1 MDGVKE
7 STRRSHIV
15 VVAIV
20 ACVVHL
26 NMLFH
31 KNKSYISSI
40 ISEKDSKRDVVRKE
54 LMYRIETDER
64 IHGVLRMGPTTFMKF
79 VILSREKSFLK
90 DIIYSSIEEQFA
102 KFLYVVGQNESTRS
116 MGFIFLRSG
125 ETISR
130 HFHNILKAIIS
141 LQDQFIIQ
149 PDGNE
154 VPPEIFHN
162 HRFYQYFKDCV
173 EHVARYRG
181 RKDFQTQNVLASCTF
196 DLRFTYVLPGW
207 EGSAAD
213 GRVLED
219 ALEREDKLKV
229 PNGISS
235 YIY

>member
-7 STRRSHIV
+7 STRRSHIA
-15 VVAIV
+15 VVAII
-20 ACVVHL
+20 ACVAYL

-31 KNKSYISSI
+31 KNKRYISSI

-64 IHGVLRMGPTTFMKF
+64 IRGVLRMGPTTFMKF
-79 VILSREKSFLK
+79 VTLLREKTFLK
-90 DIIYSSIEEQFA
+90 DTIYSSIEEQFA

-141 LQDQFIIQ
+141 LQDQFMIQ

-162 HRFYQYFKDCV
+162 HRFYPYFKV
-173 EHVARYRG
+173 KIYR
-181 RKDFQTQNVLASCTF
+181 
-196 DLRFTYVLPGW
+196 
-207 EGSAAD
+207 
-213 GRVLED
+213 
-219 ALEREDKLKV
+219 
-229 PNGISS
+229 
-235 YIY
+235 